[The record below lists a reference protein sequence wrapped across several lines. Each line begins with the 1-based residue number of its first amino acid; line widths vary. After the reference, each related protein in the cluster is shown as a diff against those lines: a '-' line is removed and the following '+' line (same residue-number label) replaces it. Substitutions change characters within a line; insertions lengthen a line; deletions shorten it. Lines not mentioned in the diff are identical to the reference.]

1 MCVSTPV
8 PYVFLKVH
16 YLLRV
21 CLDFPK
27 SVSFFPLCLSEN
39 LGFYSVWGARSRKP
53 LILQCLARPWA
64 RKPVFYGV
72 SRARGLLRAPGSSCG
87 PDSVATRILGGETAP
102 GPFRLVFY
110 KVNGPRAIPTRILRG
125 EAAPGP
131 FRLLFYEKK
140 QPRGRSES

>member
-1 MCVSTPV
+1 MFV
-8 PYVFLKVH
+8 
-16 YLLRV
+16 R
-21 CLDFPK
+21 
-27 SVSFFPLCLSEN
+27 N

-53 LILQCLARPWA
+53 LILQCLGRPWA
-64 RKPVFYGV
+64 RKPVFSGV
-72 SRARGLLRAPGSSCG
+72 SRALELLRAPGSSCG

-131 FRLLFYEKK
+131 FRLLFNEKNSPGAAPSRNLQGETAK
-140 QPRGRSES
+140 ELHEKGVCVFSARVLRPKHDLDA